1 MRVPGRN
8 ITGQVKAHALY
19 WGFLAAKLAVAVA
32 LSGGILWFINVFFT
46 PHTPLFH
53 LNRYRFARDLAYT
66 TLGGVWFLMSY
77 GILYLAFWDQRYR
90 CRTCLRRLLIP
101 VETGSWSHM
110 LRLGRPAMEY
120 ICPYGHGTL
129 NIEELKIA
137 GAIPPDWTEHGDI
150 WSELFA
156 APTTG
161 SGPGDTGK
169 TEDR

>member
-1 MRVPGRN
+1 M
-8 ITGQVKAHALY
+8 
-19 WGFLAAKLAVAVA
+19 
-32 LSGGILWFINVFFT
+32 
-46 PHTPLFH
+46 
-53 LNRYRFARDLAYT
+53 
-66 TLGGVWFLMSY
+66 
-77 GILYLAFWDQRYR
+77 
-90 CRTCLRRLLIP
+90 P